1 MKKKKV
7 NSKYQKTSNK
17 ITISKNSL
25 VNRNG
30 KKAGLPCQTHFSLL
44 GISFFSLNNK
54 IFPLLYSLFSF
65 I

>member
-44 GISFFSLNNK
+44 GISFFL
-54 IFPLLYSLFSF
+54 
-65 I
+65 